1 MKTHFG
7 VWIDRE
13 RALIVAAG
21 EQAVTL
27 VQSGVPGHVR
37 FTGGGG
43 FPDGSSSQGGG
54 SERRYEERYRNALT
68 RFLDDVIA
76 AIGPAETVLI
86 FGPGE
91 AKQELAHR
99 IERVRTQPKP
109 TLVVEAA
116 DRLTGPQIV
125 AKVSGYF
132 EAEARKGRMP
142 PSRPHRGA
150 PPASHTGR

>member
-1 MKTHFG
+1 MTTHVG
-7 VWIDRE
+7 IWIDHE

-21 EQAVTL
+21 EDAVTQ
-27 VQSGVPGHVR
+27 VQSGVPGHAR

-43 FPDGSSSQGGG
+43 FPDGNSSQGGG
-54 SERRYEERYRNALT
+54 SERRYEERHRNALS
-68 RFLDDVIA
+68 RFFDDVVV
-76 AIGPAETVLI
+76 AIGPAEAVLI

-99 IERVRTQPKP
+99 IEHARTQPKP

-116 DRLTGPQIV
+116 DRLTVPQIV

-142 PSRPHRGA
+142 PARPHRGV
-150 PPASHTGR
+150 PITST